1 MFILHDIEVVIL
13 YSTSSIKENR

>member
-1 MFILHDIEVVIL
+1 MFILRDIEVVIL